1 MNPLTPTMQN
11 TKKSKP
17 KIYLGQRVRVTFW
30 REAANHWDWP
40 NQETVVGTVIGLPEP
55 TYQNNW
61 NYSPKEF
68 KIRTVDGQTVQV
80 TSPTKVE
87 DLTNPDP
94 GPEPLPGS

>member
-1 MNPLTPTMQN
+1 MQN

-17 KIYLGQRVRVTFW
+17 KVYLGQRIKVTFW
-30 REAANHWDWP
+30 REAVNHWDYP
-40 NQETVVGTVIGLPEP
+40 TQETIVGTVIDLPEP

-68 KIRTVDGQTVQV
+68 SVQTIEGKIVKV
-80 TSPTKVE
+80 TSAPIKLE
-87 DLTNPDP
+87 DLNHPDS